1 MNRMS
6 AVGWTWI
13 VAGLGGF
20 AWVAARA
27 EAPPVPGEAAE
38 LKPISFAVIGDF
50 GLDIWKPKSNPDDGT
65 RPHERRNPNQAAVA
79 DLVASWK
86 PDFVVTTGDN
96 NYPKGEAATIDAN
109 VGKYYA
115 AFIGN
120 YRGIHGPGS
129 EVNRFFPVL
138 GNHDWDAPGVRC
150 QPYLDYFTLPG
161 NERYYDFV
169 WGPVHFIMLDNDG
182 REPDGAKRGSKQYE
196 WYRRV
201 IEESRSPFQVV
212 VAHHPPYSSGQH
224 GDNDHADWGFHDDGV
239 ELMLAG
245 HDHNYERIEREG
257 MVYVVNGAGGGNVR
271 RMKDAVEGSKSR
283 FTGKHGAMRIEV
295 APAADEPDTWTLT
308 SRFVTVDGTEVDAFT
323 ITRPGR

>member
-1 MNRMS
+1 MS
-6 AVGWTWI
+6 RIAWAGWKWM
-13 VAGLGGF
+13 AAWLGG
-20 AWVAARA
+20 VACAAAGVSWA
-27 EAPPVPGEAAE
+27 EVPPVPAEAAE
-38 LKPISFAVIGDF
+38 LKPIRFAVIGDF
-50 GLDIWKPKSNPDDGT
+50 GLDGWKPKSNPDDGT
-65 RPHERRNPNQAAVA
+65 KPHERRNPNQAAVA

-120 YRGIHGPGS
+120 YKGGHGPGAAA
-129 EVNRFFPVL
+129 NRFFPVL

-182 REPDGAKRGSKQYE
+182 REPEVVQA
-196 WYRRV
+196 
-201 IEESRSPFQVV
+201 SRSPFQVV
-212 VAHHPPYSSGQH
+212 VAHHPPYSSGEH
-224 GDNDHADWGFHDDGV
+224 GGNDHADWGFHDHGV

-245 HDHNYERIEREG
+245 HDHNYERIERG
-257 MVYVVNGAGGGNVR
+257 DTLYVINGAGGANVR
-271 RMKDAVEGSKSR
+271 RMKETVAGSKSR
-283 FTGKHGAMRIEV
+283 FTGKHGAMRVDVVPTEG
-295 APAADEPDTWTLT
+295 EPGTWTLT
-308 SRFVTVDGTEVDAFT
+308 SRFLAVDGTEADVFS
-323 ITRPGR
+323 ITRPAR